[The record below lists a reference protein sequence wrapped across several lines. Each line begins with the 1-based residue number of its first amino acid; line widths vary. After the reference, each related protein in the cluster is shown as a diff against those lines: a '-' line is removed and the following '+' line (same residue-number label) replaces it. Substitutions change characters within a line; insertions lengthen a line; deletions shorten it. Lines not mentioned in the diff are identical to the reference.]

1 MTKLTGAAL
10 ERAVANAMGLKS
22 VNNCEKWGTSMNEED
37 EAFNEMEKQSM
48 WRKRAVQA
56 AISTNP
62 YRNQVIEEVA
72 LEVEKLTGF
81 GKDTIDSL
89 AIYIREMKK

>member
-1 MTKLTGAAL
+1 MTD
-10 ERAVANAMGLKS
+10 
-22 VNNCEKWGTSMNEED
+22 ED
-37 EAFNEMEKQSM
+37 EAFNDMEKQSM

-62 YRNQVIEEVA
+62 YRDQVIEEVA
-72 LEVEKLTGF
+72 KEIEKMQGF

-89 AIYIREMKK
+89 TVYIRNMKT

>member
-1 MTKLTGAAL
+1 MTD
-10 ERAVANAMGLKS
+10 
-22 VNNCEKWGTSMNEED
+22 ED
-37 EAFNEMEKQSM
+37 EAFNEIEKQSL

-62 YRNQVIEEVA
+62 YRDQVIEEVA
-72 LEVEKLTGF
+72 KEVEKMQKGF

-89 AIYIREMKK
+89 TIYIRNMKT

>member
-1 MTKLTGAAL
+1 MTD
-10 ERAVANAMGLKS
+10 
-22 VNNCEKWGTSMNEED
+22 ED
-37 EAFNEMEKQSM
+37 DAFNEMEKRSL

-72 LEVEKLTGF
+72 VEVEKMQGF

-89 AIYIREMKK
+89 TVYIRDMKA

>member
-1 MTKLTGAAL
+1 MTD
-10 ERAVANAMGLKS
+10 
-22 VNNCEKWGTSMNEED
+22 ED
-37 EAFNEMEKQSM
+37 EGFNEMEKRSL

-62 YRNQVIEEVA
+62 YRDQVIEEVA
-72 LEVEKLTGF
+72 QEVEKLTGF

-89 AIYIREMKK
+89 TVYIRDMKT

>member
-1 MTKLTGAAL
+1 MTD
-10 ERAVANAMGLKS
+10 
-22 VNNCEKWGTSMNEED
+22 ED
-37 EAFNEMEKQSM
+37 EGFNEMEKRSL

-56 AISTNP
+56 TISTNP

-72 LEVEKLTGF
+72 QEVEKMQGF

-89 AIYIREMKK
+89 SVYIREMKK

>member
-1 MTKLTGAAL
+1 
-10 ERAVANAMGLKS
+10 
-22 VNNCEKWGTSMNEED
+22 MNEED
-37 EAFNEMEKQSM
+37 EAFNDMEKQSM

-72 LEVEKLTGF
+72 LEVEKMEKGF

-89 AIYIREMKK
+89 TVYIRNMKT

>member
-1 MTKLTGAAL
+1 MTD
-10 ERAVANAMGLKS
+10 
-22 VNNCEKWGTSMNEED
+22 EE
-37 EAFNEMEKQSM
+37 FNEMEKRSL

-62 YRNQVIEEVA
+62 YRDQVIEEVA

-89 AIYIREMKK
+89 TVYIRDMKT

>member
-1 MTKLTGAAL
+1 
-10 ERAVANAMGLKS
+10 
-22 VNNCEKWGTSMNEED
+22 MNEED
-37 EAFNEMEKQSM
+37 ETFNDMEKQSM

-72 LEVEKLTGF
+72 KEVEKLTGF

-89 AIYIREMKK
+89 AVYIREMKK

>member
-1 MTKLTGAAL
+1 MTDDEFNDK
-10 ERAVANAMGLKS
+10 ER
-22 VNNCEKWGTSMNEED
+22 
-37 EAFNEMEKQSM
+37 QSL

-72 LEVEKLTGF
+72 VEVEKLTSF

-89 AIYIREMKK
+89 TIYIRNLKA

>member
-1 MTKLTGAAL
+1 MTD
-10 ERAVANAMGLKS
+10 
-22 VNNCEKWGTSMNEED
+22 ED
-37 EAFNEMEKQSM
+37 EGFNEMEKRSL

-56 AISTNP
+56 TISTNP
-62 YRNQVIEEVA
+62 YRDQVIEEVA

-89 AIYIREMKK
+89 TVYIRDMKT

>member
-1 MTKLTGAAL
+1 MTD
-10 ERAVANAMGLKS
+10 
-22 VNNCEKWGTSMNEED
+22 ED
-37 EAFNEMEKQSM
+37 EGFNEMEKRSL

-72 LEVEKLTGF
+72 IEVEKMQGF

-89 AIYIREMKK
+89 TVYIRDMKT